1 MITVKILLLFSKKI
15 NYFEIIICAVV
26 YNLFSSVF
34 VKKVY
39 IRDEILGFEIKDKR
53 LKRLNLFK
61 TFLNYS
67 IIGYILNSILFL
79 YMYNKLEF
87 YFLDDGKLL

>member
-1 MITVKILLLFSKKI
+1 MKILLLFSKTM

-26 YNLFSSVF
+26 FNLFSSVF

-61 TFLNYS
+61 NFVNYS
-67 IIGYILNSILFL
+67 
-79 YMYNKLEF
+79 K
-87 YFLDDGKLL
+87 